1 MVKIKNKEY
10 NVKNLICVS
19 YATSE
24 KNQKSYTIL
33 EFIKEEKKFIEVK
46 DQNEHDEI
54 INTIKNYL
62 EKN

>member
-1 MVKIKNKEY
+1 MVTIKNKEY

-24 KNQKSYTIL
+24 KTNKNYTIL
-33 EFIKEEKKFIEVK
+33 EFVKEEKKFIEVS
-46 DQNEHDEI
+46 NESEHAEI